1 MLLISLY
8 DPDTH
13 LDTAISKMLAEKWQD
28 MDRIIDQFL
37 LLPRVMYG
45 YLEII
50 ILLQGRLAI
59 DHRILKIHFLVNRC
73 GVIIPFTNQG
83 IIVKGSYYLL
93 YVRCRLLNGLL
104 LSFSTPISFM
114 EIPIG
119 RAVLRTG
126 LGAVDGGGAG
136 TELGMCV
143 LITCGAPAAA
153 VTEGA

>member
-28 MDRIIDQFL
+28 MDRVIDQFL

-93 YVRCRLLNGLL
+93 YVCCLG
-104 LSFSTPISFM
+104 FSTPISFM

>member
-93 YVRCRLLNGLL
+93 YVRCR
-104 LSFSTPISFM
+104 
-114 EIPIG
+114 
-119 RAVLRTG
+119 AVLRTG

>member
-104 LSFSTPISFM
+104 LRLLHS
-114 EIPIG
+114 
-119 RAVLRTG
+119 
-126 LGAVDGGGAG
+126 GGAG

>member
-83 IIVKGSYYLL
+83 IIVKG
-93 YVRCRLLNGLL
+93 VTT
-104 LSFSTPISFM
+104 SFTFVV
-114 EIPIG
+114 
-119 RAVLRTG
+119 A
-126 LGAVDGGGAG
+126 
-136 TELGMCV
+136 C
-143 LITCGAPAAA
+143 
-153 VTEGA
+153 

>member
-37 LLPRVMYG
+37 LLPRVMYS
-45 YLEII
+45 YLKIV

-104 LSFSTPISFM
+104 LRLLHSDLLHGDSHRTSRSTNRIRRCRRRWRRNRARHVRTHNLWST
-114 EIPIG
+114 G
-119 RAVLRTG
+119 RCRN
-126 LGAVDGGGAG
+126 
-136 TELGMCV
+136 
-143 LITCGAPAAA
+143 
-153 VTEGA
+153 